1 MPSLFFIC
9 IMIFVYGQM
18 CQIYRLHSC
27 AHFLAFQI
35 KLVNIILTKY
45 KYNSIVIVSML
56 SADIHISL
64 QALLELCLT
73 KPLRRLQGFV

>member
-1 MPSLFFIC
+1 MT
-9 IMIFVYGQM
+9 FVYGQM